1 MSAAQSITVDWRLRD
16 ERGDWQ
22 PWMRNRFDRVD
33 G

>member
-1 MSAAQSITVDWRLRD
+1 MSAAQSIAVDWWLRG

-22 PWMRNRFDRVD
+22 PWMRNRFERVD